1 MAALSVVH
9 RTSSSDIRQ
18 DRLNPIDDNGSQR
31 SRSEDEALD
40 QQSADGGQ
48 PSESDDDGQESEAGS
63 CAKRGTS
70 GEESSTAADDQDARA
85 SRAVDSVHQL
95 GQTSTRASAG
105 ERVATTSATAGRS
118 AESAASAV
126 QRPLPRAVRT
136 RASSAATKNRGFP
149 TQGRSQSS
157 PRVPLLKLPAP
168 TKETVRPSPSR
179 RQEHGFAICEGR
191 SAARANTRS
200 DPATSAAITIDPGS
214 EPDYDERTLIRTHG
228 LGCKE
233 KVRSLWLTS
242 LLRDPTRST
251 R

>member
-70 GEESSTAADDQDARA
+70 GEISSTAADDQDARA

-105 ERVATTSATAGRS
+105 ERVATTSATAGR
-118 AESAASAV
+118 
-126 QRPLPRAVRT
+126 
-136 RASSAATKNRGFP
+136 
-149 TQGRSQSS
+149 
-157 PRVPLLKLPAP
+157 
-168 TKETVRPSPSR
+168 
-179 RQEHGFAICEGR
+179 
-191 SAARANTRS
+191 
-200 DPATSAAITIDPGS
+200 
-214 EPDYDERTLIRTHG
+214 
-228 LGCKE
+228 
-233 KVRSLWLTS
+233 
-242 LLRDPTRST
+242 
-251 R
+251 